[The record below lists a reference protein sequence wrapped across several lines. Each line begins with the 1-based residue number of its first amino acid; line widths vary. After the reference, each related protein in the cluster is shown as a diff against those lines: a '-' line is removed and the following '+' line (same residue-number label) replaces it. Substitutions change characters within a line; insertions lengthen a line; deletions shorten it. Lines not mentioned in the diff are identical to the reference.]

1 MTDHNGVETRTD
13 SNGAGSPSSQQVS
26 WWPVHE
32 FLEAVVNQA
41 NYGPLPTAGTPAW
54 QALADGDP
62 RKLLALAVSGEH
74 WALRTEI
81 AQERLAE
88 AGRDISAAAN
98 WTSIANNIRRHEDAV
113 RSGAYIPRRRSA

>member
-1 MTDHNGVETRTD
+1 MTDRRINEETRAD
-13 SNGAGSPSSQQVS
+13 RGAGSPQSQQVS

-41 NYGPLPTAGTPAW
+41 NYGTLPTAGTPAW

-88 AGRDISAAAN
+88 AGREVAEAADWSALAQQ
-98 WTSIANNIRRHEDAV
+98 IRNGR
-113 RSGAYIPRRRSA
+113 GTAYIPRKRSA

>member
-1 MTDHNGVETRTD
+1 MTNGLEKVETRAD
-13 SNGAGSPSSQQVS
+13 RGAGSPQSQQVS

-32 FLEAVVNQA
+32 FLEAAVNQA
-41 NYGPLPTAGTPAW
+41 NCGPLPTAGTPAW

-81 AQERLAE
+81 AQERRAE
-88 AGRDISAAAN
+88 ASREVAEAADWSALAQRIRNGRGS
-98 WTSIANNIRRHEDAV
+98 
-113 RSGAYIPRRRSA
+113 AYIPRRAS